1 MAEDMVV
8 FQKPEDLCK
17 WLAIKN
23 SDVRLEKHE
32 ASIIFNYMEGHDY
45 QLGFAGDKLLRQ
57 DIAGKKG
64 EMFSYSI
71 DEVIDMVCEWNYE
84 LIQEATALRSEAS
97 LSQGQ
102 VAAKLGMSS
111 HSHIAA
117 IETGRVV
124 PRLNTFLRILSLYDH
139 TIKIVRKDSEK

>member
-1 MAEDMVV
+1 MPKNDVLPS
-8 FQKPEDLCK
+8 PETD
-17 WLAIKN
+17 
-23 SDVRLEKHE
+23 
-32 ASIIFNYMEGHDY
+32 
-45 QLGFAGDKLLRQ
+45 
-57 DIAGKKG
+57 
-64 EMFSYSI
+64 FSKVEE
-71 DEVIDMVCEWNYE
+71 EVTE
-84 LIQEATALRSEAS
+84 LIQEATALRSEVS